1 MSDDGFD
8 SDEFAQFLDVT
19 GLWGPVSAF
28 PCDHTEGDWLQM
40 RRIGSPESKNAAV
53 SVQMTNL
60 DDPDFVLLEDEEDD
74 GHFVMS
80 VLLSPSNARRM
91 AVALVEAADEA
102 DGNFTSLLG
111 GGNLDSLT

>member
-1 MSDDGFD
+1 MSSNDFD
-8 SDEFAQFLDVT
+8 SEEFSQFMDIT

-28 PCDHTEGDWLQM
+28 PCDDTEGDWVQM
-40 RRIGSPESKNAAV
+40 RRIGSPQSNHAAV
-53 SVQMTNL
+53 SVHMTNFEE
-60 DDPDFVLLEDEEDD
+60 PDFVSEDESDD

-102 DGNFTSLLG
+102 DGNFTNLMG
-111 GGNLDSLT
+111 GGNLDSLN